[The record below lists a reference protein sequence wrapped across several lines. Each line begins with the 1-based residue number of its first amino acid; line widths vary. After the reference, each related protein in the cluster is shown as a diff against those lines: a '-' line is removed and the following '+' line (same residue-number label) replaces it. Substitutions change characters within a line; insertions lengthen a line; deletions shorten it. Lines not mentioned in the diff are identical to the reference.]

1 MHERPSGHPGRR
13 TDAPSAP
20 RVSTISAPL
29 PSTSNLGGK
38 HNGEEFGVVTIQ
50 PEKAFG
56 IDIGGTGIKGGVV
69 DLRGGVLMGERF
81 RLDTPQPSTTQAV
94 AATAGKVAA
103 NSDYQGPFGV
113 AFPGVVLHGVVK
125 TAANVDKGWIDT
137 SLQHAMEPELPGPVT
152 VLNDADAAGL
162 AEARFGAGRGRRGL
176 VIVVTFGTGI
186 GIALINDG
194 KLVPNAELGHIEI
207 DGFDAESR
215 AAASARERDGLS
227 WEQWAKR
234 ASKYL
239 RTIENLLWPELFILG
254 GGISKKPEKWV
265 PLLKNRTPLVVA
277 QLINNAGIVGA
288 ALAATEAEGDES
300 PAETTQSLVLD

>member
-1 MHERPSGHPGRR
+1 MA
-13 TDAPSAP
+13 T
-20 RVSTISAPL
+20 T
-29 PSTSNLGGK
+29 
-38 HNGEEFGVVTIQ
+38 Q
-50 PEKAFG
+50 PETAFG

-69 DLRGGVLMGERF
+69 DLRGGVLVGERY
-81 RLDTPQPSTTQAV
+81 RLDTPQPSTPQAI
-94 AATAGKVAA
+94 ATTAGKIAA
-103 NSDYQGPFGV
+103 HFDYQGPFGV
-113 AFPGVVLHGVVK
+113 AFPGVILDGVVK

-137 SLQHAMEPELPGPVT
+137 SLKNAMEPELPGPVT

-162 AEARFGAGRGRRGL
+162 AEARYGAGRGVKGL

-186 GIALINDG
+186 GIALVHNGALIR
-194 KLVPNAELGHIEI
+194 NAELGHLEI
-207 DGFDAESR
+207 DGQDAEVK
-215 AAASARERDGLS
+215 AAASSRERDGLS

-239 RTIENLLWPELFILG
+239 RTVENLLWPELFILG

-288 ALAATEAEGDES
+288 ALAAAEPGDGER
-300 PAETTQSLVLD
+300 PAESTQAMVLD

>member
-1 MHERPSGHPGRR
+1 M
-13 TDAPSAP
+13 T
-20 RVSTISAPL
+20 TY
-29 PSTSNLGGK
+29 
-38 HNGEEFGVVTIQ
+38 Q
-50 PEKAFG
+50 PETAQQPELAFG
-56 IDIGGTGIKGGVV
+56 IDIGGTGMKGGIV
-69 DLRGGVLMGERF
+69 DLRGGVLVGERF
-81 RLDTPQPSTTQAV
+81 RLDTPQPSTPQAI
-94 AATAGKVAA
+94 AETAGKVGAHF
-103 NSDYQGPFGV
+103 DYAGPFGV

-137 SLQHAMEPELPGPVT
+137 SLQKAMEPKLPGPVT

-162 AEARFGAGRGRRGL
+162 AEATYGAGRGLRGL
-176 VIVVTFGTGI
+176 IIVVTFGTGI

-194 KLVPNAELGHIEI
+194 KLVPNAELGHIEV
-207 DGFDAESR
+207 DGFDAESK
-215 AAASARERDGLS
+215 AAASARERDGLT

-239 RTIENLLWPELFILG
+239 RHLENLLWPELFILG

-288 ALAATEAEGDES
+288 ALAASEAQKGLQLGAPES
-300 PAETTQSLVLD
+300 PAESTITLTLD

>member
-1 MHERPSGHPGRR
+1 MV
-13 TDAPSAP
+13 SA
-20 RVSTISAPL
+20 
-29 PSTSNLGGK
+29 
-38 HNGEEFGVVTIQ
+38 Q
-50 PEKAFG
+50 PETAFG

-69 DLRGGVLMGERF
+69 DLRGGVLIGERF
-81 RLDTPQPSTTQAV
+81 RLDTPQPSTPKAV
-94 AATAGKVAA
+94 AETAGKVAA
-103 NSDYQGPFGV
+103 NFDYTGPFGV
-113 AFPGVVLHGVVK
+113 AFPGVVLDGVVK
-125 TAANVDKGWIDT
+125 TAANVDKTWIDT
-137 SLQHAMEPELPGPVT
+137 SLKHAMEPELPGPVT

-162 AEARFGAGRGRRGL
+162 AEARYGAGRGRRGL

-194 KLVPNAELGHIEI
+194 KLVPNAELGHIEL
-207 DGFDAESR
+207 DGYDAESR

-239 RTIENLLWPELFILG
+239 RHLENLLWPELFILG

-265 PLLKNRTPLVVA
+265 PLLKNRSPVVVA

-288 ALAATEAEGDES
+288 ALAATEAEYNES
-300 PAETTQSLVLD
+300 PAETTQTLVLD

>member
-1 MHERPSGHPGRR
+1 MH
-13 TDAPSAP
+13 
-20 RVSTISAPL
+20 
-29 PSTSNLGGK
+29 
-38 HNGEEFGVVTIQ
+38 
-50 PEKAFG
+50 PEQAFG

-69 DLRGGVLMGERF
+69 DLRGGVLIGDRF
-81 RLDTPQPSTTQAV
+81 RMDTPQPSTPQAV
-94 AATAGKVAA
+94 AETAGKVAA
-103 NSDYQGPFGV
+103 NFDYQGPFGV
-113 AFPGVVLHGVVK
+113 AFPGVVLNGVVK
-125 TAANVDKGWIDT
+125 TAANVDKGWVDT

-162 AEARFGAGRGRRGL
+162 AEARYGAGRGRRGL

-186 GIALINDG
+186 GIALVNDG
-194 KLVPNAELGHIEI
+194 KLVPNAELGHIEL
-207 DGFDAESR
+207 DGYDAETK

-239 RTIENLLWPELFILG
+239 RTVENLLWPELFILG

-288 ALAATEAEGDES
+288 ALAASEAQKGIELGAPET
-300 PAETTQSLVLD
+300 PAESTTTLTLD